1 MSGADKA
8 GSQEE
13 YLDKSAAAFGKES
26 QARELDDDTQEQVLN
41 GTPYE
46 DEEGRSGESSEGA
59 VVDHAAFNGIE
70 KAMREQDK
78 LRETQKV
85 GSPPASES
93 PYGDETGGRS
103 E

>member
-1 MSGADKA
+1 MSGAGGKD
-8 GSQEE
+8 GSQQNF
-13 YLDKSAAAFGKES
+13 LDKSDAAFGQES
-26 QARELDDDTQEQVLN
+26 QRRELDGQSKEEVLN

-70 KAMREQDK
+70 KAMRDQDK
-78 LRETQKV
+78 LREGQ
-85 GSPPASES
+85 GLSPQSES